1 MNSETQ
7 RDSSVNSKT
16 HKETYSPRIPFLLGR
31 GGSKL
36 IGYKL
41 LKALAFHKLPFRNTH
56 PRDSKN
62 IQMNGE
68 SPIIPKCHQINK
80 HNNLNIFS

>member
-31 GGSKL
+31 GGSR
-36 IGYKL
+36 
-41 LKALAFHKLPFRNTH
+41 LKPYINLSK
-56 PRDSKN
+56 RDF
-62 IQMNGE
+62 
-68 SPIIPKCHQINK
+68 IN
-80 HNNLNIFS
+80 